1 MLWVLVLTFSLSF
14 SAQSQVSFDE
24 YYHERSIFYQNEVD
38 TEDPDTYP
46 KKFARIQYFHEDRA
60 CDDQSSEMTLLPMHN
75 SYKHLNETANQ
86 WKVAYEGI
94 DVTWEALGPFEATN
108 QSLGR
113 IDAVSTP
120 LSGPEHMQTIL
131 IGTPSSG
138 IFKTVNGGQTWQC
151 VTDTDDFYSP
161 GLGCQHILHDV
172 ENNDH
177 VYAAIGVNTLH
188 PLNETGDGYG
198 LGIYKSTDGGDSWV
212 ATELEFIPSDRQ
224 LITRIIQNPNNPD
237 QMYASSWDK
246 VYRTNDKWFSYDVIF
261 EPSSTSGLNQ
271 SWCYGKKLIIDLDAD
286 PFDWNHIIISSTGVE
301 GWVVSDTS
309 ADCYYPE
316 DTYHPAEIHETFNAQ
331 SSNVTWDYLDAV
343 WPNTNFTYIDQ
354 EDEDYDPDDN
364 PPHFCV
370 VEFSHVTQGTVF
382 VASQNFFDPQTRTRV
397 FKKNQGSQFFPYH
410 QTGSTITPKNNKY
423 QYQFKLSPTDDD
435 VFYLGG
441 WNLYRYFHGNEDY
454 ILASPVVN
462 PFYHVDTRSLMIT
475 HSSQPSAQGENDV
488 ILAGND
494 GGISLCTFPN
504 NQATAQNINGYGLNI
519 TQFYGMDLTNRK
531 ENVKFTAGAHDG
543 NTCHWNG
550 SAFEHFFS
558 GDDYKMVLSYQDFD
572 LGLFFNQNSL
582 KRLISE
588 GSGFTSASP
597 PNNDNNNNN
606 YRWDPPILRHPQ
618 DPQSFLMGY
627 NNVWQRT
634 GGTTGS
640 WTQLSDF
647 QADFGLSGNLRAI
660 AVSATNPDYMLA
672 GFIGATWSVDA
683 QDKLFFTH
691 DGGNNWHDITTAI
704 DGFVNTAG
712 ISDLIFDEMNPHE
725 FYVAFNGF
733 RDDQNNPD
741 KRIVKC
747 SIPSVNNLA
756 GITTVDISNG
766 LPNCPVNVL
775 KWVSGSNRL
784 LLGNDVGVFIYDENQ
799 WNYLGDGL
807 PVTVVSDIAID
818 YHNKD
823 IYITTFGRGFWRASL
838 PCDLDLDGDITLTN
852 DTHWNFD
859 GLLLERNVIVPD
871 GVTLT
876 VSEQVNFSANVGIKV
891 MPGGKLV
898 LTEGANL
905 TSACDELWLGVEVW
919 GNADLSQSPT
929 TNQGQLVSNGGT
941 IQDAHT
947 AIWVRENDEVCNYV
961 DGTGGGIVQ
970 LTNTTIRNCYV
981 GVEFAPYRWHLAND
995 ITASNKSYFN
1005 VVTFE
1010 QTKPLL
1016 GGFLFKSHAILEDV
1030 VKIRFRGCTFI
1041 DYVANEPEYM
1051 NLYGINGGEMG
1062 VGIDSRSASF
1072 MVQPWCTGVLDAEG
1086 NDECLNGTWVEPTF
1100 TNLRYG
1106 VLAGSFFTNEP
1117 FSVRGALFNDNLVG
1131 IKAYGN
1137 DIGPAIVQNTFHVTP
1152 RPVSS
1157 LTGVLADASV
1167 GVLMRGVRGFE
1178 VEENEFLGIPDS
1190 NFPDIRLI
1198 GSAFH
1203 WTGTNSNEC
1212 YKNQFDNL
1220 DAGALALGINGL
1232 WVGTTLDGL
1241 EFKCNEFGQNAVNT
1255 YGDIVVGDNSS
1266 VRRYQGQDQSGR
1278 QAGNL
1283 FSHLCPSGGE
1293 PSDIVMGVDAMNI
1306 TYWYGTGDPAER
1318 PLCFTTS
1325 LVSDE
1330 EVDGTNTCTS
1340 KLSKDASKVVL
1351 LDDIENVNGILI
1363 DTKNLY
1369 IGLLDC
1375 GSSQDVLDAINNP
1388 QLSSMEV
1395 RNAMLNCSPY
1405 ISDTVFTAAFNRIP
1419 ALSPWHMAQ
1428 VLLSNS
1434 PFSPAVKQMMYD
1446 ANFDPYYE
1454 QLVLNGQNGGPTHKT
1469 ILESDIAYLQGELSR
1484 MRQDYLR
1491 LALLWDED
1499 EADWGEAL
1507 ARLQADSADV
1517 VTYIGALINTGD
1529 LIQADSELLS
1539 LPKSSDEEKAI
1550 YAILRSRI
1558 DGTHCPRFSPTE
1570 LAVLQSVAD
1579 DPDSP
1584 ISARAYAAL
1593 MPVTG
1598 EVVDIPLPFPSSKR
1612 MAQQF
1617 YPEVESTPFLKLFP
1631 NPANDVV
1638 NLVFKAPDPDT
1649 RCRFVLEDN
1658 QGRRVLELN
1667 DIRNGIAEF
1676 SVNRLP
1682 GGMYFGRLI
1691 FDNTVIST
1699 EKITVVR

>member
-1 MLWVLVLTFSLSF
+1 
-14 SAQSQVSFDE
+14 
-24 YYHERSIFYQNEVD
+24 
-38 TEDPDTYP
+38 
-46 KKFARIQYFHEDRA
+46 
-60 CDDQSSEMTLLPMHN
+60 MHN
-75 SYKHLNETANQ
+75 AYKHLNETANQ
-86 WKVAYEGI
+86 WKVAYEGL
-94 DVTWEALGPFEATN
+94 DVTWEAIGPFEATD

-131 IGTPSSG
+131 VGTPSSG

-212 ATELEFIPSDRQ
+212 ATELEFIPSDEQ
-224 LITRIIQNPNNPD
+224 LITRIIQNPDNPD
-237 QMYASSWDK
+237 QMYAASWDR

-261 EPSSTSGLNQ
+261 EPSGTSGLNQ

-286 PFDWNHIIISSTGVE
+286 PFDWNHLIISSTGVE
-301 GWVVSDTS
+301 GWEISDQT
-309 ADCYYPE
+309 ADCYYPQT
-316 DTYHPAEIHETFNAQ
+316 TYHPAEIHETFNADQ
-331 SSNVTWDYLDAV
+331 SNVSWNYLDAV
-343 WPNTNFTYIDQ
+343 WPNNNLN
-354 EDEDYDPDDN
+354 YDDDS
-364 PPHFCV
+364 PHFCV
-370 VEFSHVTQGTVF
+370 VEFSHLNEGTVF
-382 VASQNFFDPQTRTRV
+382 VATQSFLEGEVDFFDRETRV
-397 FKKNQGSQFFPYH
+397 YKKTAGSSFGFYH
-410 QTGSTITPKNNKY
+410 VTNSVSLGEKLTPSHNKF
-423 QYQFKLSPTDDD
+423 QYQFELSPTDDE
-435 VFYLGG
+435 VFYMGG
-441 WNLYRYFHGNEDY
+441 WNFYRYAHGVES
-454 ILASPVVN
+454 IQKASPYVN
-462 PFYHVDTRSLMIT
+462 PYYHVDTRALLIAN
-475 HSSQPSAQGENDV
+475 SSEVSEMGEFDV
-488 ILAGND
+488 VLAGND

-504 NQATAQNINGYGLNI
+504 NQLTAQNINGYGLNI

-550 SAFEHFFS
+550 NSFEHFFL
-558 GDDYKMVLSYQDFD
+558 GDNYKAVMSYQDFD
-572 LGLFFNQNSL
+572 LGFMFNQNRML
-582 KRLISE
+582 RLQNEGNAFHPSFPLHPIDPLSNPIS
-588 GSGFTSASP
+588 P
-597 PNNDNNNNN
+597 HRLNDKHF
-606 YRWDPPILRHPQ
+606 RWDPPIIRYPQ
-618 DPQSFLMGY
+618 DPESFLVGF
-627 NNVWQRT
+627 NNVYRRT
-634 GGTTGS
+634 GGS
-640 WTQLSDF
+640 FLSDAWTPLSDF
-647 QADFGLSGNLRAI
+647 ITSFGINQNLRAVAI
-660 AVSATNPDYMLA
+660 SSTNPDYMLA
-672 GFIGATWSVDA
+672 AFPGATWN
-683 QDKLFFTH
+683 QDVTTPATKKLFLTY
-691 DGGNNWHDITTAI
+691 DGGENWFDISSSLTS
-704 DGFVNTAG
+704 FVQYSG
-712 ISDLIFDEMNPHE
+712 ISDLIFDELNPHE

-733 RDDQNNPD
+733 RNNQSNPD

-799 WNYLGDGL
+799 WSYLGDGL

-852 DTHWNFD
+852 DTHWNYD

-871 GVTLT
+871 GITLT

-919 GNADLSQSPT
+919 GNADLSQTPT
-929 TNQGQLVSNGGT
+929 TNQGRLVSNGAI

-947 AIWVRENDEVCNYV
+947 AIWVRENDELCNYV
-961 DGTGGGIVQ
+961 EGSGGGIVQ
-970 LTNTTIRNCYV
+970 LTNTTIRNCYI
-981 GVEFAPYRWHLAND
+981 GVEFAPYRWQLAND

-1005 VVTFE
+1005 GVTFE
-1010 QTKPLL
+1010 QTQPLL
-1016 GGFLFKSHAILEDV
+1016 GGLLFKSHAILEDV
-1030 VKIRFRGCTFI
+1030 VKIPFRGCTFV

-1051 NLYGINGGEMG
+1051 SLYGANGGEMG
-1062 VGIDSRSASF
+1062 IGIDSRSASF
-1072 MVQPWCTGVLDAEG
+1072 MVYPWCTGMVDEG
-1086 NDECLNGTWVEPTF
+1086 GNGDCVNGTWVDPTF

-1106 VLAGSFFTNEP
+1106 VLAGSFLTNEP
-1117 FSVRGALFNDNLVG
+1117 FSVRGALFTANLVG
-1131 IKAYGN
+1131 IKSYGN
-1137 DIGPAIVQNTFHVTP
+1137 EIGPSIVQNTFHVSP

-1167 GVLMRGVRGFE
+1167 GVLMRGVDGFE

-1190 NFPDIRLI
+1190 NFPDLRLI

-1220 DAGALALGINGL
+1220 DAGVLALGINGL

-1241 EFKCNEFGQNAVNT
+1241 EFKCNEFGQNTVNT

-1283 FSHLCPSGGE
+1283 FSHLCPNGTE
-1293 PSDIVMGVDAMNI
+1293 ASDIVMGVDADVMI
-1306 TYWYGTGDPAER
+1306 YKHGTADTAEEPICYTLGLVN
-1318 PLCFTTS
+1318 PLDV
-1325 LVSDE
+1325 L
-1330 EVDGTNTCTS
+1330 GQNTCAS
-1340 KLSKDASKVVL
+1340 KLSRDASKVVL
-1351 LDDIENVNGILI
+1351 LDDMDNSEGILI
-1363 DTKNLY
+1363 DTKSLY
-1369 IGLLDC
+1369 LGLLDC
-1375 GSSQDVLDAINNP
+1375 GDRQVVLDAINDP
-1388 QLSSMEV
+1388 QMSSMEV

-1405 ISDTVFTAAFNRIP
+1405 ISDSVFTAAFNRIP

-1428 VLLSNS
+1428 VLLANS
-1434 PFSPAVKQMMYD
+1434 PLSPAVKQMMYD

-1469 ILESDIAYLQGELSR
+1469 ILESDIAYLQGNLNR

-1539 LPKSSDEEKAI
+1539 LPKSSDDEKAI

-1558 DGTHCPRFSPTE
+1558 DGTHCPRFSPAE
-1570 LAVLQSVAD
+1570 LTVLQSVAD

-1584 ISARAYAAL
+1584 VSARAYAAL
-1593 MPVTG
+1593 MPITG

-1617 YPEVESTPFLKLFP
+1617 YPEVESTPFLKIFP

-1649 RCRFVLEDN
+1649 RCRFILEDN
-1658 QGRRVLELN
+1658 QGRRILELN

-1676 SVNRLP
+1676 SVGRLP
-1682 GGMYFGRLI
+1682 GGMYIGRLI
-1691 FDNTVIST
+1691 FDNTVIAT